1 MPARILE
8 DRLLADFLEMVQID
22 SPVFHEREFA
32 RVLESRLAD
41 LGFCVRNDNT
51 GPSSGNLI
59 ATLSGTIQGG
69 KAIALSAHLDTVEPG
84 RGIVPVVRDG
94 VVWSAGD
101 TILGAD
107 NKASLAA
114 ILETVRAIQDAGM
127 AHPDIEL
134 LITWGEEFGLAGA
147 AVLDVSQ
154 VRSRLCFTLDGVCEI
169 GTVIMCAP
177 IHYSFKATFR
187 GRAAHA
193 GAAPEQ
199 GINALVAAS
208 RSIARMPLGRLDS
221 ETTANVGL
229 LQAGRARNAVPALA
243 ELEGETRSLDDGKG
257 AHYLDVLC
265 QVMKEEADRL
275 GAELDL
281 HTQLD
286 YPSYR
291 FSLDAPA
298 IVAAR
303 TALGRIGVPVKL
315 VPSGGGSDAN
325 ILNAKGL
332 PSVVLGTG
340 MVDPHTVNEHIAVN
354 DLVLLATLTLE
365 LVQLAG
371 EGFPGV

>member
-1 MPARILE
+1 VQARICE
-8 DRLLADFLEMVQID
+8 DRLLAEFLEMVQID
-22 SPVFHEREFA
+22 SPVFHEGEFA
-32 RVLESRLAD
+32 RVLESRLAG
-41 LGFCVRNDNT
+41 LGFRVVNDNT

-59 ATLSGTIQGG
+59 ATIPGNIHGG

-94 VVWSAGD
+94 VIWSAGD
-101 TILGAD
+101 TVLGAD

-114 ILETVRAIQDAGM
+114 ILETMRVIQGAEM

-169 GTVIMCAP
+169 GTVITCAP
-177 IHYSFKATFR
+177 IHYSFKAAFR

-193 GAAPEQ
+193 GVAPEQ

-208 RSIARMPLGRLDS
+208 RSIARMQLGRIDS

-229 LQAGRARNAVPALA
+229 LQAGKARNAVPVLA
-243 ELEGETRSLDDGKG
+243 ELEGETRSLDDSKG
-257 AHYLDVLC
+257 AYSLEAIC
-265 QVMKEEADRL
+265 GVMKEEADRS
-275 GAELDL
+275 GAELNL

-291 FSLDAPA
+291 FSPDTPT

-303 TALGRIGVPVKL
+303 TALERIGVPVRL

-340 MVDPHTVNEHIAVN
+340 MVDPHTVNEHIAVK
-354 DLVLLATLTLE
+354 DLVLLTALTLE
-365 LVQLAG
+365 LVKLAG